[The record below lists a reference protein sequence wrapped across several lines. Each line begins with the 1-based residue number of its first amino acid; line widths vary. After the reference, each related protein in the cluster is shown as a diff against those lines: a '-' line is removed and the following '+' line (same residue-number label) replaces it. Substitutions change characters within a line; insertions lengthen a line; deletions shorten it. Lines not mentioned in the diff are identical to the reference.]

1 MMLTKGLLPAIGIGC
16 LVLMTLPTAGC
27 GVSGNGLG
35 NRSDAAADVSKQ
47 ALDTRTEVALDAD
60 LSRLEVKPET
70 NSSPLDGVPDE
81 AAPRDA
87 RDARLDQVS
96 SPDTALVDTSI
107 ASEVQTAP
115 EVPAVPDAPS
125 VSDGNQDSLPPQMDG
140 PATVPVDGSDVPV
153 HDTAPLD
160 SPRLD
165 LARVD
170 QATDLPVIADVPR
183 DLAPPDLA
191 PQPTSNWVIDNTT
204 SIGGFTPTVTG
215 TPTVTAM
222 DAGTA
227 VCFDGTKDALF
238 LNTNPILGMQRF
250 TIETLVYPELTGI
263 SEPRLIHVGD
273 AGNNSPR
280 LIIQMRSDATGTWHA
295 LIGFEWAG
303 VTTNIED
310 TTFPHPSNQWY
321 WLAVTYDGQ
330 TARVYVNDVLENSSD
345 LAFGPMTAGTTSLGA
360 RQSGQYYFPGCM
372 RDVEFFNSALPASQ
386 LKKP

>member
-1 MMLTKGLLPAIGIGC
+1 MMPTKSFLPAIGIGC
-16 LVLMTLPTAGC
+16 LVLTTLPTAGC

-35 NRSDAAADVSKQ
+35 NRSDAAVDASKQ
-47 ALDTRTEVALDAD
+47 ALDDRAEVAFDAD

-70 NSSPLDGVPDE
+70 DSSLPDGVPGE
-81 AAPRDA
+81 ATPRDA
-87 RDARLDQVS
+87 RDA
-96 SPDTALVDTSI
+96 SPDQFADTPI
-107 ASEVQTAP
+107 VSEVQTAP
-115 EVPAVPDAPS
+115 EVPAFPDAPS
-125 VSDGNQDSLPPQMDG
+125 VSDGNQDSLSPQIDG

-153 HDTAPLD
+153 PDTAPLD

-165 LARVD
+165 LTPVD
-170 QATDLPVIADVPR
+170 QATDLAVIADVPR

-238 LNTNPILGMQRF
+238 LNTNPIVGMQRF
-250 TIETLVYPELTGI
+250 TIETLVYPELTGT
-263 SEPRLIHVGD
+263 SEPRLIHIGD

-280 LIIQMRSDATGTWHA
+280 LIVQTRSDATGRWHVYV
-295 LIGFEWAG
+295 GFQWAAI
-303 VTTNIED
+303 TTNIED
-310 TTFPHPSNQWY
+310 TTFLHPSNQWY

-330 TARVYVNDVLENSSD
+330 TARVYVNGVLENSSD
-345 LAFGPMTAGTTSLGA
+345 LAFGPMTAGTTSLAA
-360 RQSGQYYFPGCM
+360 RQNGQYYFPGCM

-386 LKKP
+386 LEKP